1 MQAELLEVPAE
12 ITDAD
17 WAAEWSDR
25 LEELLLEV
33 GGLFP
38 RVEPPRFE

>member
-12 ITDAD
+12 ITD
-17 WAAEWSDR
+17 AEWSDR